1 MADAADPA
9 GVFIDAC
16 VDDLDKARRLFE
28 ADPQVLY
35 LTMVG
40 SPMLHW
46 FVIEDFQ
53 IAVQRTLE
61 VFKVD
66 VHHRNDCG
74 ETAIHAAC
82 MSGRLGSLRLL
93 IKHGADLDA
102 FHGVL
107 DEPPLQLAIRHQHLD
122 VALQLM
128 ESGAKLDYLIDDFT
142 TVLHAVAGLP
152 QSNKSTMT
160 NALAKRGITR
170 ESLFESLKLGD
181 EFDSVEDFFDS

>member
-1 MADAADPA
+1 MDDAADPA

-53 IAVQRTLE
+53 IAVQRMLE

-74 ETAIHAAC
+74 ETSIHAAC
-82 MSGRLGSLRLL
+82 VS
-93 IKHGADLDA
+93 DLDA

-107 DEPPLQLAIRHQHLD
+107 DEPPLQLAIRHQHID